1 MLADIDACVCQLF
14 QLVKKVLLDKP
25 GGAAVL
31 KEYEDTG
38 SICDSSRRQM
48 VNILAAHMTET
59 EGYGS
64 LKLFSYLRV
73 EMQGPLIAMIQ
84 ILCLFIFLKGE
95 GLNCKYSKFRDTA
108 YSL

>member
-1 MLADIDACVCQLF
+1 MLIAIDACVCQLF
-14 QLVKKVLLDKP
+14 QLVKKVLMEKP

-59 EGYGS
+59 EGCES
-64 LKLFSYLRV
+64 L
-73 EMQGPLIAMIQ
+73 I
-84 ILCLFIFLKGE
+84 
-95 GLNCKYSKFRDTA
+95 
-108 YSL
+108 